1 MIDHENYSP
10 FEILQIKGS
19 FMYFIGLCVVTVVAV
34 SFLVIAD
41 MRAIDILRPTVIDL
55 VAILIAFIIY
65 RRKKQR
71 KKTAVLA
78 WVAAFITV
86 IVPIIA
92 KYNFGANNGWTFAL
106 QSYNSTALLI
116 ILVVLI
122 YLLHD
127 RKLFIV
133 ISIFALANWA
143 FFVYWAIAN
152 GGEYHLAANI
162 DGKPVVTG
170 IILYREIFFILITG
184 FVFYLVYR
192 TIPIIDEFN
201 SRTAR
206 QREVIEQQAEA
217 RRLIN
222 LEIKER
228 MSHLFAKV
236 DEQNN
241 LVNRFN
247 EKIHDQSAT
256 FEEMSATM
264 EELLAAAENISGT
277 ADEQVNGN
285 VTMENIV
292 NDFKHIK
299 SETTEKLRDTYGDIE
314 GIVSQTSISNES
326 LREVENTILK
336 ISEQSKGI
344 AETVSIITD
353 IADKINLLS
362 LNASI
367 EAARAGEYGRGFAV
381 VADEIGKLAVLTT
394 ESIKEIEKVLAFS
407 SKTTTDGVS
416 VITTT
421 AETIKRLIAK
431 MGESSVKIKLLQ
443 ESILVEERYIR
454 VIIEQMTKNIDMA
467 KGIGS
472 STAEQKKAIKDTTK
486 AIDNANLVIAEMVE
500 EIRNLSSTSGAIL
513 KNATELLVKSEEA
526 V

>member
-1 MIDHENYSP
+1 MNNEHYTP

-19 FMYFIGLCVVTVVAV
+19 YMYFIGLCVITVVAV
-34 SFLVIAD
+34 SFLVIAG
-41 MRAIDILRPTVIDL
+41 MPAVDILRPTVIDL
-55 VAILIAFIIY
+55 VAILIAFFIY
-65 RRKKQR
+65 RRKMHR

-78 WVAAFITV
+78 WITAFITV

-92 KYNFGANNGWTFAL
+92 KYNFGVNNGWTFAL

-116 ILVVLI
+116 ILVVLL

-133 ISIFALANWA
+133 FSIFALVNWA
-143 FFVYWAIAN
+143 FFVYWAIAH
-152 GGEYHLAANI
+152 GGEVHMIATI

-170 IILYREIFFILITG
+170 IILYREIFFILITC

-192 TIPIIDEFN
+192 TIPIMDEFDE
-201 SRTAR
+201 RTAR
-206 QREVIEQQAEA
+206 QRAVIEQQAEA
-217 RRLIN
+217 RRQITM
-222 LEIKER
+222 EIKER
-228 MSHLFAKV
+228 MSHLFARV

-241 LVNRFN
+241 LVNSFN
-247 EKIHDQSAT
+247 GKINDQSAT
-256 FEEMSATM
+256 FEEMSAAM
-264 EELLAAAENISGT
+264 EELLAAADNISGT
-277 ADEQVNGN
+277 AGQQLEGN

-299 SETTEKLRDTYGDIE
+299 AETTEKLRDTYGEIE
-314 GIVSQTSISNES
+314 GIVAQTSISNES
-326 LREVENTILK
+326 LREVENTIVK

-344 AETVSIITD
+344 ADTVSIITD

-381 VADEIGKLAVLTT
+381 VADEIGKLAVMTT
-394 ESIKEIEKVLAFS
+394 ESIKEIEKVLAVS
-407 SKTTTDGVS
+407 SRTTTDGVG
-416 VITTT
+416 VITST
-421 AETIKRLIAK
+421 AETIKKLIAK

-443 ESILVEERYIR
+443 ESIMVEERYIR

-467 KGIGS
+467 KGIGT
-472 STAEQKKAIKDTTK
+472 STAEQKRAIQDTTR
-486 AIDNANLVIAEMVE
+486 AIDNANLVIAGMVE
-500 EIRNLSSTSGAIL
+500 EVRTLSSTSSAIL
-513 KNATELLVKSEEA
+513 KNATELLVKSQEA